1 MLKPTEKLQ
10 GKKQLAFKSK
20 VALAASS
27 KLDHQMRTIKF
38 PVDVDVSSI
47 SDELTKVY
55 YTVSGT
61 EEGSLYRF
69 MLSLSVLGF
78 VFRSSSS
85 KVDVLFSETKLN
97 APAVNEKLADSGFPS
112 TFSAKSI
119 FQALTTN
126 KRAKATIDCNS
137 DEIHKHFFVRWGG
150 KAKDMESALY
160 QFVRVFASTVADHV
174 SSWDDFNAIIASG
187 DIRKL
192 FDISFS
198 NHVGYA
204 LPVKFADI
212 VIEEFPVKFSS
223 IFAKQI
229 GINSLSELAHVKTNK
244 DDFLIHLASVMAMID
259 GVSETG
265 VVDAPKAAA
274 SLIKEHLTTSTAN
287 ALSWLFNSGLAYF
300 HKTDAKQVALDYQ
313 VPQEIA
319 DYVCTQAKQITLN
332 HALGTGY
339 SNMRATVQGQ
349 VDSWVSNYMNRLYA
363 IDEMVSQSNVASI
376 KLPEALAKVNASNFF
391 AGLAFDYDMLVREIA
406 RLSKDEQSVGQYLSV
421 LCGKSV
427 YDGSFNLL
435 DAIKRVN
442 AYQQEVALLSSTI
455 NIIHAR
461 IKTQIEASEKSGN
474 YAALEIA
481 QACAFDWKDI
491 SFDRINQRSVEKVDH
506 KTDIELRASSIFTL
520 LEAANNHLEYVLNE
534 SINDDNYFDTFE
546 REKAKIAKLKQQ
558 PNNPLEAAK
567 QQAIRAVWSYVLKQV
582 RNLSRDSKD
591 EAIAHLKGV
600 GLFVADKRDQQ
611 NRPHNT
617 LNKFMFNQVGEVY
630 QSLSA
635 PVRHQQYQIDYSIDA
650 KSSCLTLL
658 TKLNAFVLSRA
669 ASTDKSQKAEVY
681 LRDWIDI
688 QKTVFGLKMMYLP
701 KMVPTALLKCQ
712 VLTESDNFPPQY
724 AIALNSSEYV
734 DQQIAKRV
742 LNHYFTL
749 IGLHTSYVM
758 RESFMIKMS
767 FASGK
772 DVGMVWQ
779 AKDEDW
785 KPPFTASR
793 NPYMA
798 SLMNEQSVIP
808 SKVLHSVV
816 SPNNDGKNPVK
827 GNDPALKDRQTVLK
841 NYPHQLFIELPFSA
855 GNALA
860 GDRPY
865 YYADK
870 ESFTIKKIRGQS
882 FGRVAAP
889 SSYRGIL
896 LDAML
901 HSSDDIKLSQ
911 PSYIIEGMVKQSVA
925 FEFDDQGLVCG
936 IQVNLSEP
944 KWTTFVSQPISEHP
958 RHAAKGEALNFF
970 DRCVAIDLGERGI
983 GYAVYDVRTKE
994 KIAEGYDRLP
1004 TLAKLPSL
1012 VKSGSKSRNPKQSYK
1027 QVFSTRMMQMRDNAI
1042 GELKHHINSL
1052 MAHYKAFPIFESRL
1066 SGFDREDKDIELAL
1080 NGLLDYY
1087 LFNETSTVKSTR
1099 EANWMSAGTWT
1110 HPYLQT
1116 PEMVEKAGKY
1126 APKTDKAGN
1135 IVYKDLKLF
1144 PGVAEN
1150 PYGTSQECSA
1160 CGTNPI
1166 EAIRN
1171 HFKDAG
1177 KNATVAIDSNG
1188 TFTLNDGIT
1197 YQVEKRYAV
1206 DDLPQATVKDL
1217 HRRNRRMP
1225 WGKKYA
1231 PGNYSESELMK
1242 MMRDHIR
1249 RPHDNLRAK
1258 GSKASQYHCANT
1270 GCACH
1275 NQATHADT
1283 NAANNLAL
1291 KFLRK
1296 IVVKSVE

>member
-1 MLKPTEKLQ
+1 MRYTLS
-10 GKKQLAFKSK
+10 GKKQTTFKAQ

-27 KLDHQMRTIKF
+27 KLKDQMRTIKF
-38 PVDVDVSSI
+38 PVDADVSAI
-47 SDELTKVY
+47 SDDLSKVY

-61 EEGSLYRF
+61 SEGSLYRF
-69 MLSLSVLGF
+69 MLSLSALGF
-78 VFRSSSS
+78 VFRSSASQ
-85 KVDVLFSETKLN
+85 VDVLFNESKLN
-97 APAVNEKLADSGFPS
+97 ADAVNAILTKTGYPT
-112 TFSAKSI
+112 TFTAKTI
-119 FQALTTN
+119 FQVLTTN
-126 KRAKATIDCNS
+126 KRAKDTLDCNV

-150 KAKDMESALY
+150 KPNDTDSVL
-160 QFVRVFASTVADHV
+160 FTTVRAFASSVADHV
-174 SSWDDFNAIIASG
+174 EDWGQFNALIDSG
-187 DIRKL
+187 DMRKL
-192 FDISFS
+192 FDASVNFL
-198 NHVGYA
+198 G

-212 VIEEFPVKFSS
+212 VIEEFPVKYSS
-223 IFAKQI
+223 IFAKQL
-229 GINSLSELAHVKTNK
+229 GINSLDTLAQAKTDK
-244 DDFLIHLASVMAMID
+244 DDFLIHLATAMAMID
-259 GVSETG
+259 GVSESGT
-265 VVDAPKAAA
+265 VDAPNGAAG
-274 SLIKEHLTTSTAN
+274 LVKENLTTSNGN
-287 ALSWLFNSGLAYF
+287 ALSWLFNGGLAYF
-300 HKTDAKQVALDYQ
+300 RKTDAKQVALDYQ
-313 VPQEIA
+313 VPQDIA
-319 DYVCTQAKQITLN
+319 DYVSALAKDIPLQ

-339 SNMRATVQGQ
+339 TSMRTTVQGQ
-349 VDSWVSNYMNRLYA
+349 VDSWISNYMNRLYA
-363 IDEMVSQSNVASI
+363 IDAMVSQGKVASI
-376 KLPEALAKVNASNFF
+376 QLSEALSKESASNFF
-391 AGLAFDYDMLVREIA
+391 AGLAFDYNMLVREIA

-442 AYQQEVALLSSTI
+442 TYQQEIGLLSSTI

-461 IKTQIEASEKSGN
+461 IKTQIEVSEKNSDHG
-474 YAALEIA
+474 ALEIA
-481 QACAFDWKDI
+481 QACMFDWKDI

-506 KTDIELRASSIFTL
+506 KADIEKRANSIFSL
-520 LEAANNHLEYVLNE
+520 LAEANNHLEHVLNE
-534 SINDDNYFDTFE
+534 SVNDDNYFDTLE
-546 REKAKIAKLKQQ
+546 REKAKVAKLKQQ

-567 QQAIRAVWSYVLKQV
+567 QQAKRAIWSFVLKQV
-582 RNLSRDSKD
+582 RNLSSDSK
-591 EAIAHLKGV
+591 AKAVAYLKEI
-600 GLFVADKRDQQ
+600 GLFIADKKDQQ
-611 NRPHNT
+611 NRPYNT
-617 LNKFMFNQVGEVY
+617 LNKFMYNQVGEVY

-635 PVRHQQYQIDYSIDA
+635 PVRHQQYQIDYGLDVKA
-650 KSSCLTLL
+650 HCLTLL
-658 TKLNAFVLSRA
+658 GQLNDFVLSQA
-669 ASTDKSQKAEVY
+669 ASQDKSQKAEVY

-688 QKTVFGLKMMYLP
+688 QKTLFGLKMMYLP
-701 KMVPTALLKCQ
+701 KMVPTALLKRDT
-712 VLTESDNFPPQY
+712 LIDSDNFPPQY
-724 AIALNSSEYV
+724 TIALNGGEYV

-779 AKDEDW
+779 AKNEDW

-793 NPYMA
+793 NAYMV
-798 SLMNEQSVIP
+798 SLMNDEGVIE

-816 SPNNDGKNPVK
+816 SPNNDGKNPIK
-827 GNDPALKDRQTVLK
+827 GSDPALKDRQAVMK
-841 NYPHQLFIELPFSA
+841 NYPHQLFIELPFAA

-860 GDRPY
+860 DDRPY
-865 YYADK
+865 FYADK
-870 ESFTIKKIRGQS
+870 ESFVIKKVRGQS

-901 HSSDDIKLSQ
+901 HASDDIKLSQ
-911 PSYIIEGMVKQSVA
+911 PSYIIEGMVKQTVN
-925 FEFDDQGLVCG
+925 FEFDAQGKVSG

-958 RHAAKGEALNFF
+958 KHASKGEALNFF

-1042 GELKHHINSL
+1042 GELKHHINNL
-1052 MAHYKAFPIFESRL
+1052 MAHYQAFPIFESRL
-1066 SGFDREDKDIELAL
+1066 TGFDRADKDIELAL
-1080 NGLLDYY
+1080 NGLLDFY
-1087 LFNETSTVKSTR
+1087 LFNDTATVKSAR
-1099 EANWMSAGTWT
+1099 ESNWMSAGSWT
-1110 HPYLQT
+1110 HPYLQV
-1116 PEMVEKAGKY
+1116 PEMVEKSGKFV
-1126 APKTDKAGN
+1126 PKTDKSGN
-1135 IVYKDLKLF
+1135 TVYKDLKLF

-1150 PYGTSQECSA
+1150 PYGTSQECAS
-1160 CGTNPI
+1160 CRVNPI
-1166 EAIRN
+1166 DAIRN

-1177 KNATVAIDSNG
+1177 KNTTVAVDHNG
-1188 TFTLNDGIT
+1188 QFMLNDGIT

-1270 GCACH
+1270 ACSCH
-1275 NQATHADT
+1275 NQAAHADT

-1296 IVVKSVE
+1296 INIKSQNN